1 MDLETRLA
9 AAEQRHTEAVNAF
22 AAAEEASIRASEQC
36 YGTQKANDNYIATYR
51 AMIRC
56 EAAVVGLKAQIAER
70 DRRRLTADDLHGATY
85 VRTSTG
91 WHKVVRVNAKS
102 VTVETAY
109 SWTDRYEFGEILEAL
124 KRHAR
129 KKGGK

>member
-1 MDLETRLA
+1 MDLETKLA

-36 YGTQKANDNYIATYR
+36 YGTQKANDNYIAAYR
-51 AMIRC
+51 EKIRC
-56 EAAVVGLKAQIAER
+56 RVAVESLKAQIRDR

-85 VRTSTG
+85 VRTKLG

-102 VTVETAY
+102 VTVATPH
-109 SWTDRYEFGEILEAL
+109 SWTDRYRLDEIIMFRRDA
-124 KRHAR
+124 A
-129 KKGGK
+129 